1 MTAQHGGSY
10 ILDPKT
16 GERTLVAR
24 TVEPGETPIQPPAEA
39 APDTAPAETGDTA
52 AGDGDTSRKRRPAA
66 GKD

>member
-10 ILDPKT
+10 MLDTKT

-24 TVEPGETPIQPPAEA
+24 TVDPGETPIQAPAEA
-39 APDTAPAETGDTA
+39 APAAPASVEPDTA